1 MQTLHWLTREEDIRA
16 ASTVPYRLLEE
27 ISELGYGNVDA
38 GNMLIQGDNLDAP
51 KALTGDGLSG
61 HVNEKLFPCR
71 TPVLVHLSGPRPFVH
86 PPFERLRL

>member
-16 ASTVPYRLLEE
+16 ASTVPY
-27 ISELGYGNVDA
+27 
-38 GNMLIQGDNLDAP
+38 
-51 KALTGDGLSG
+51 
-61 HVNEKLFPCR
+61 R

>member
-16 ASTVPYRLLEE
+16 ASKYEP
-27 ISELGYGNVDA
+27 I
-38 GNMLIQGDNLDAP
+38 IQKSHRWFNSAAP
-51 KALTGDGLSG
+51 KKKHGSFDRDKALTSDDLSG
-61 HVNEKLFPCR
+61 QVNEKLFPCR